1 MADSSFARAN
11 VLKKLT
17 WISWFWS
24 CDWDLTISARSFHF
38 FVSSN
43 SFRFPL
49 LLSFPKKCDLG
60 RWASNLISTKDSFWE
75 TFENGFH
82 FIAGQSILDS
92 FSTPS
97 QTRIQFLRFWIKIL
111 DEGRVISPGTFLTRI
126 TQDIFFPKGRK
137 FITKKSPES
146 VKA

>member
-1 MADSSFARAN
+1 MVVVKIYFSFLGIGP
-11 VLKKLT
+11 VIGT
-17 WISWFWS
+17 WQFLLDHFISLSVPTHF
-24 CDWDLTISARSFHF
+24 DFHSF
-38 FVSSN
+38 S
-43 SFRFPL
+43 RFPR
-49 LLSFPKKCDLG
+49 KCDLG

-111 DEGRVISPGTFLTRI
+111 DERRVISPGTFLTRI